1 VGLTDRDMS
10 CVLRISGVASSTSDP
25 VSAAQE
31 ILELFR
37 SIVPYAA
44 ASISAWNPLT
54 RRHESLASV
63 GYPDAVQ
70 AHLDTWFVEHDEV
83 FRWMRTVDPR
93 PLRWRDMPFDY
104 RSMHSAREV
113 FVPAGF
119 DEGVTTCLY
128 TCDGRYTGSFHVS
141 TDVRTHPSDQAME
154 ALCALQVTLA
164 CVADGLRTATWL
176 AASLQPHDNAAVVTE
191 SGDLVTLPDR
201 PSGPQLEAGSA
212 LVDAVVAVLRC
223 GGGADRFLWQDGA
236 GLWHRVRLHPLAG
249 GALVTESPCP
259 RPLNLTARE
268 LDVLTLLAA
277 GRSNPEIA
285 EALTIAV
292 KTASKHVEH
301 VLEKLGCASRAAAAA
316 RAVQDGLICLPG
328 A

>member
-1 VGLTDRDMS
+1 
-10 CVLRISGVASSTSDP
+10 
-25 VSAAQE
+25 
-31 ILELFR
+31 
-37 SIVPYAA
+37 
-44 ASISAWNPLT
+44 
-54 RRHESLASV
+54 
-63 GYPDAVQ
+63 
-70 AHLDTWFVEHDEV
+70 
-83 FRWMRTVDPR
+83 
-93 PLRWRDMPFDY
+93 
-104 RSMHSAREV
+104 
-113 FVPAGF
+113 
-119 DEGVTTCLY
+119 
-128 TCDGRYTGSFHVS
+128 
-141 TDVRTHPSDQAME
+141 
-154 ALCALQVTLA
+154 VTLA

-176 AASLQPHDNAAVVTE
+176 AASLQPHDNAAVITE